1 MATREEAIQAI
12 KDYPSIDKKIHDRR
26 EEILVPYNP
35 FEDENIGGGRAE
47 NKKDESQEKMAL
59 KLASDNYLNKL
70 HRQENAVCKVLHQCA
85 VNAEPRRLDDTTY
98 MIIDE
103 LYLKERR
110 ELTIEGIATRVNI
123 SRASVFRRRDAFLEA
138 VKKELKNSK

>member
-1 MATREEAIQAI
+1 MSDKQTIEVIR
-12 KDYPSIDKKIHDRR
+12 KYPLMDKLIHDR
-26 EEILVPYNP
+26 EMEIMYPFNP
-35 FEDENIGGGRAE
+35 DVDENIGGGRAE
-47 NKKDESQEKMAL
+47 NKKDESQERMSL
-59 KLASDNYLNKL
+59 KLASDKYLNKL